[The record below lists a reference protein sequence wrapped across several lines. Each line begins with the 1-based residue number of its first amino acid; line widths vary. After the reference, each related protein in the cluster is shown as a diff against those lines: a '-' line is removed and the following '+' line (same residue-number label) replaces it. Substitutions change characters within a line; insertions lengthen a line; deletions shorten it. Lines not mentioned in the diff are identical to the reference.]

1 MCTVIT
7 QNQSPPKSIG
17 YLSHVPL
24 NETKCVTSRQMPGLQ
39 WPLANIAA
47 KTHLFLA
54 QLFLGAVQV
63 EFQDV
68 PKKHTE
74 RVQR

>member
-1 MCTVIT
+1 MK
-7 QNQSPPKSIG
+7 Q
-17 YLSHVPL
+17 
-24 NETKCVTSRQMPGLQ
+24 KCVTSRQMPGLQ
-39 WPLANIAA
+39 WPLANIAD

-68 PKKHTE
+68 PRKDTE
-74 RVQR
+74 RVQC